1 MHPGGAAV
9 VPQRPAERCPT
20 RCFSSAEGRSLQPS
34 GGCVG
39 RRAVGGFR
47 SLFAAFPWRTLSR
60 PVRSVSPR
68 PGRVPAQGR
77 PSPRGSRAPGLAVP
91 GTSPLDVPP
100 HPLPGLK
107 PKACLIREA
116 CLRTNGAPVN
126 PVEGVLYF
134 VYNNC
139 IVLTRPTS
147 LIKAETPTI
156 QRPRVVLMSIGGF
169 KRLPEYSSDLR
180 NLETFQAER

>member
-1 MHPGGAAV
+1 M
-9 VPQRPAERCPT
+9 
-20 RCFSSAEGRSLQPS
+20 
-34 GGCVG
+34 
-39 RRAVGGFR
+39 
-47 SLFAAFPWRTLSR
+47 
-60 PVRSVSPR
+60 
-68 PGRVPAQGR
+68 
-77 PSPRGSRAPGLAVP
+77 
-91 GTSPLDVPP
+91 
-100 HPLPGLK
+100 
-107 PKACLIREA
+107 
-116 CLRTNGAPVN
+116 N